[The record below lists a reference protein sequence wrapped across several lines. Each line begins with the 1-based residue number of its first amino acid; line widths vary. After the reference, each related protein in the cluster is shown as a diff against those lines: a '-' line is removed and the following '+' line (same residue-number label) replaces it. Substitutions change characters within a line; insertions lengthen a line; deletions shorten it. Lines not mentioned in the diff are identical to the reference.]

1 MTTTAQR
8 ALRLPASAID
18 SFHSM
23 LMDDDQFNEA
33 MMRVALQV
41 AEDMCKNAPCETD
54 EEDVYDLAMELC
66 IRVSVA

>member
-1 MTTTAQR
+1 MTTKI
-8 ALRLPASAID
+8 PAHAMD

-41 AEDMCKNAPCETD
+41 SESCMEAARLNDPQSGAYD
-54 EEDVYDLAMELC
+54 EEDLYDLAMELC
-66 IRVSVA
+66 TRVSVA